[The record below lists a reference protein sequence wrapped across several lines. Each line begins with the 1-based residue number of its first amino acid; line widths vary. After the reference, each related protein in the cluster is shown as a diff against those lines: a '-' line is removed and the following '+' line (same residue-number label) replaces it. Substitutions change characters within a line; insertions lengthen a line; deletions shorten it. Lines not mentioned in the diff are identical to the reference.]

1 MVQVKKID
9 IQIPEKNIW
18 DQPFPQARE
27 PRLLQ
32 RHHTKLVEQCPA
44 PLSFADFD
52 RLQRL
57 ANGEEKPIPPRRKKP
72 LETHIDLKEDVK
84 NGERPHEMTPRSWRR
99 LYQRILQQS
108 LAIRQDPET
117 GSWKVL
123 APEIQ
128 LKRSE
133 ADAEEVDF
141 FLIPGKP
148 KLTRKG
154 KEAKVQPPEKDHW

>member
-1 MVQVKKID
+1 M
-9 IQIPEKNIW
+9 
-18 DQPFPQARE
+18 ARE
-27 PRLLQ
+27 PRILQ

-44 PLSFADFD
+44 PLSFEDFD

-57 ANGEEKPIPPRRKKP
+57 ANGEETAIPPRRKVP
-72 LETHIDLKEDVK
+72 LRNNIDPEEDVK

-123 APEIQ
+123 APEIV
-128 LKRSE
+128 LKRPE
-133 ADAEEVDF
+133 ADGEEVDF
-141 FLIPGKP
+141 FLVPGP
-148 KLTRKG
+148 QKLTRQG
-154 KEAKVQPPEKDHW
+154 KPYKVQPPEKEYW